1 MHFSK
6 FMNFETKLDF
16 FLFFIILIK
25 IVFILSAVGH
35 LVLSHS
41 ASNKAKKID
50 TEFVYWKERTEFIFF
65 ASMAVLLIYHFKP
78 GKNKPIS
85 EETSILFFLFGWILL
100 ITAKWNLFFK
110 EAPWY
115 KQFVSLFK

>member
-1 MHFSK
+1 MHL
-6 FMNFETKLDF
+6 NFETKLDF
-16 FLFFIILIK
+16 FIFFIILIK

-65 ASMAVLLIYHFKP
+65 ASICVP
-78 GKNKPIS
+78 S
-85 EETSILFFLFGWILL
+85 
-100 ITAKWNLFFK
+100 
-110 EAPWY
+110 
-115 KQFVSLFK
+115 